1 MTWHSMALALA
12 LAAGR
17 APSVGS
23 SPLCGVRCKA
33 YAVEPTPEAAPE
45 GNPRAARRAAGGR
58 PHMPRKGAQRGAV
71 VGCRGLSSAGLTI
84 QVASA
89 SGSTSAAS
97 ACARPAR
104 VPCTPGTAELSTPAS
119 FKFVRTCV
127 PASPPPS
134 SRPSATQPPS
144 KHMHPSVT
152 SRSHCPRI
160 GACSC
165 RNLLARILHNVY
177 QVAAQAIPN
186 HGLAHSFL
194 CSLQQ
199 CHSGIDAPRL
209 HLAPSGMLHC
219 RWGAPW
225 LI

>member
-1 MTWHSMALALA
+1 MQGLRRR
-12 LAAGR
+12 G
-17 APSVGS
+17 
-23 SPLCGVRCKA
+23 
-33 YAVEPTPEAAPE
+33 TPR
-45 GNPRAARRAAGGR
+45 GNPRGNPSGCSSRCWLDAPYAAERGAGGELSGAVECR
-58 PHMPRKGAQRGAV
+58 PHD
-71 VGCRGLSSAGLTI
+71 
-84 QVASA
+84 
-89 SGSTSAAS
+89 SGRVRVWVRVR
-97 ACARPAR
+97 CVRLRRPPR

-165 RNLLARILHNVY
+165 RNSLAIMLHNVY

-186 HGLAHSFL
+186 HGFAHSFL
-194 CSLQQ
+194 RPLQQ
-199 CHSGIDAPRL
+199 CHSDIDVRRL

-219 RWGAPW
+219 RSGAPW